1 MLDSGCEFKIQ
12 NTAVINAQSSFH
24 SAPIYIDI
32 PGTRNVKKKLI
43 ARSWLARLEDMEN
56 ILAENNID
64 DFAKKLS
71 VPTLDDVSKETYLS
85 SRTELLKEIADS
97 KKFFQDLLKDR

>member
-1 MLDSGCEFKIQ
+1 
-12 NTAVINAQSSFH
+12 
-24 SAPIYIDI
+24 
-32 PGTRNVKKKLI
+32 
-43 ARSWLARLEDMEN
+43 MEN

-71 VPTLDDVSKETYLS
+71 VPPLDDVSKEAYLS